1 MSECVLELLVEEVEQ
16 AAAAA
21 YEICE
26 VDPSGLVL
34 TPEELVITEEGNWCQ
49 WLTL

>member
-1 MSECVLELLVEEVEQ
+1 MACTLGPLVDEANV
-16 AAAAA
+16 AAGAA
-21 YEICE
+21 YTICE